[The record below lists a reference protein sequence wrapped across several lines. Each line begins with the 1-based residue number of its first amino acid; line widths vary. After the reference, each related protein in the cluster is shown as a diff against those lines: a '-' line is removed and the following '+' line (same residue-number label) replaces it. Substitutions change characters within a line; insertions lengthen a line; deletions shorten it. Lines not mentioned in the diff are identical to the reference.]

1 MTSPRA
7 AAALAP
13 TSPPP
18 PASRRGVV
26 AGPLGL
32 AWRPRVLGVT
42 VALLVLATVAL
53 LSGIAAGSASLTL
66 ADVLATFFGAGSGAE
81 EFIVFGLR
89 LPRAVAGIAVG
100 LCLGLAGALTQTFS
114 RNPLATPDILGVTS
128 GASAGAVAAIVLGG
142 GGYSVGASLLGVGIP
157 MIAVVG
163 GLVAATLVY
172 GLSWRGG
179 VDSYRIIL
187 IGIGMTA
194 SLGGL
199 TSYLL
204 VRAQITQATA
214 ATQWLVGSLS
224 GVSWASVW
232 PMLVGLALVAPVA
245 LLQSPAL
252 TTTLLGDEFATG
264 LGVTLQRHRL
274 LVIAAAVLL
283 TGVAVSAAG
292 PVEFVAFV
300 GPQVAR
306 RLAGTARP
314 PLLASA
320 FAGALLVAVADLVA
334 RTALPGELPVGV
346 VTAVLGAPY
355 LIWLLIRHREEGNP

>member
-1 MTSPRA
+1 MTGPR
-7 AAALAP
+7 P
-13 TSPPP
+13 TAVLVVADPPP
-18 PASRRGVV
+18 VARRPGVV
-26 AGPLGL
+26 IGPLGL
-32 AWRPRVLGVT
+32 AWRPRVLAT
-42 VALLVLATVAL
+42 TLACLVFAAVLFLA
-53 LSGIAAGSASLTL
+53 GIAAGSANLTL
-66 ADVLATFFGAGSGAE
+66 ADVLATLAGAGTRPH
-81 EFIVFGLR
+81 EFIVFELR
-89 LPRAVAGIAVG
+89 LPRATAGIAVG

-142 GGYSVGASLLGVGIP
+142 GGYSVGSSLLGVGIP
-157 MIAVVG
+157 VIAVVG
-163 GLVAATLVY
+163 GLVAAAVVY
-172 GLSWRGG
+172 GLAWRGG
-179 VDSYRIIL
+179 IDSYRIIL
-187 IGIGMTA
+187 IGIGVTA

-199 TSYLL
+199 TNYLL

-245 LLQSPAL
+245 LLQSSAL
-252 TTTLLGDEFATG
+252 TTTQLGDEFATG
-264 LGVTLQRHRL
+264 LGVALQRHRL

-300 GPQVAR
+300 APQVAR
-306 RLAGTARP
+306 RLAGTDRP

-320 FAGALLVAVADLVA
+320 FAGALLVALADLVA

-346 VTAVLGAPY
+346 VTAVIGAPY
-355 LIWLLIRHREEGNP
+355 LIWLLIRHREERTR